1 MSLFANEVGGGVAA
15 LNSKACHICGQV
27 GHLKRDCPQGGG
39 GGGGGRS
46 AKACH
51 NCGQVGHLRRDC
63 PELVDVNG
71 ALNAGMAALST
82 GGGNSRSRRV
92 TCYNCGEAGHIAA
105 ECEMPRQEGALHR
118 KCFNCGKPGHLS
130 ADCPMPQGNTACYE
144 CGQPGHKVRHRAYE
158 NHSMVLPWPSCPN

>member
-1 MSLFANEVGGGVAA
+1 
-15 LNSKACHICGQV
+15 
-27 GHLKRDCPQGGG
+27 
-39 GGGGGRS
+39 
-46 AKACH
+46 
-51 NCGQVGHLRRDC
+51 
-63 PELVDVNG
+63 
-71 ALNAGMAALST
+71 MAALST

-144 CGQPGHKVRHRAYE
+144 CGQPGHKVRHRAL

>member
-15 LNSKACHICGQV
+15 ANEVGGGVAALSSKACHICGQV
-27 GHLKRDCPQGGG
+27 GHLKRDCPQGGGG

-82 GGGNSRSRRV
+82 GGG
-92 TCYNCGEAGHIAA
+92 G
-105 ECEMPRQEGALHR
+105 
-118 KCFNCGKPGHLS
+118 
-130 ADCPMPQGNTACYE
+130 
-144 CGQPGHKVRHRAYE
+144 
-158 NHSMVLPWPSCPN
+158 